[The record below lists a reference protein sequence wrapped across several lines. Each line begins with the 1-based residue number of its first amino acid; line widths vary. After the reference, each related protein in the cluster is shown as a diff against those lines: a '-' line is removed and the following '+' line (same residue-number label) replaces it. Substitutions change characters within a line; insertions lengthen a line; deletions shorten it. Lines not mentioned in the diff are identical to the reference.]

1 MSLQI
6 RDMMKEDIDRVGVI
20 LFEGFTTVASRY
32 GYTPAMQKVQ
42 EGKSW
47 AWAMFH
53 YVSSEGIVAET
64 ENRVVGVIFLNRRGD
79 AGGAGPEAIDP
90 EFQGKGVASKLMDAM
105 IERAEGLSTLRC
117 IQEAFNPTSFS
128 FQYAYNFMPVADLLD
143 LFMNGT
149 AKQSPE
155 QQGNIHDLSAQELD
169 AVCAYDMPRSLF
181 DRRSDLAYCVRWG
194 KVFVYRDQSQIRG
207 YLACLPGSGAVQLG
221 PLVAEGEEE
230 AESLFRHAMAQFKDR
245 PCRTR
250 VMARDFRFARALMKL
265 GFRLYCMSFLM
276 VRGAWR
282 PGRYIEAFGR
292 FPEGV

>member
-6 RDMMKEDIDRVGVI
+6 RDMIKEDIDRVGEI
-20 LFEGFTTVASRY
+20 LFEGFTTVASKY
-32 GYTPAMQKVQ
+32 GYAPAMQSVQ

-53 YVSSEGIVAET
+53 YASSEGIVAEV

-79 AGGAGPEAIDP
+79 AGGAGPEAIDL
-90 EFQGKGVASKLMDAM
+90 EFQGRTVAAKLMDAM
-105 IERAEGLSTLRC
+105 IERAEGLSSLRC

-128 FQYAYNFMPVADLLD
+128 FQYAFNFMPVADLLD
-143 LFMNGT
+143 LFMNGK
-149 AKQSPE
+149 ARQSLE
-155 QQGNIHDLSAQELD
+155 LQSNVHELSSQELD
-169 AVCAYDMPRSLF
+169 EVCTYDMPRSLF

-194 KVFVYRDQSQIRG
+194 KVFVYRDQTKIRG
-207 YLACLPGSGAVQLG
+207 YLACLPGSGTVQFG
-221 PLVAEGEEE
+221 PLLAEGEEE
-230 AESLFRHAMAQFKDR
+230 AESLFQHALALFKDR

-250 VMARDFRFARALMKL
+250 VMARDFRFARTLMKL

-276 VRGAWR
+276 VRGTWR
-282 PGRYIEAFGR
+282 PSRYIEAFGR